1 MINRRKL
8 VVACGAG
15 GLAAPFMVRAQP
27 AKAPVVVG
35 ILGVQDR
42 ASAEP
47 LINAF
52 RQGLLKLGHVEGK
65 GLTLQMR
72 FADGKFER
80 VAGLASE
87 LVKLKP
93 DVILSVGGV
102 TTAALQKATGTI
114 PIVMGTVADP
124 VKAGFVKTLA
134 RPGGNITGLS
144 TLGAEIGT
152 KHLEMLLGMVP
163 KLARVAVLLNSNN
176 PSGTEV
182 LSNIQSVARRT
193 SATIIP
199 VEAPTATDIE
209 KAFAVMVREKAGA
222 VIVARDGLFVGQWRQ
237 IAQLALKNR
246 LPSIADPA
254 DFAEAGGLIS
264 YGVSVVELF
273 RRAATYMDKI
283 LKGAKP
289 GDLPVEQPTR
299 FELVINGKTAKA
311 LGLSIP
317 PSLQVSV
324 DRVIE

>member
-1 MINRRKL
+1 
-8 VVACGAG
+8 
-15 GLAAPFMVRAQP
+15 
-27 AKAPVVVG
+27 
-35 ILGVQDR
+35 
-42 ASAEP
+42 
-47 LINAF
+47 
-52 RQGLLKLGHVEGK
+52 
-65 GLTLQMR
+65 
-72 FADGKFER
+72 
-80 VAGLASE
+80 
-87 LVKLKP
+87 
-93 DVILSVGGV
+93 
-102 TTAALQKATGTI
+102 
-114 PIVMGTVADP
+114 
-124 VKAGFVKTLA
+124 
-134 RPGGNITGLS
+134 
-144 TLGAEIGT
+144 
-152 KHLEMLLGMVP
+152 
-163 KLARVAVLLNSNN
+163 
-176 PSGTEV
+176 
-182 LSNIQSVARRT
+182 
-193 SATIIP
+193 
-199 VEAPTATDIE
+199 
-209 KAFAVMVREKAGA
+209 MVREKAGA